1 MTTKP
6 HFHGHRERIREKFKA
21 NGAESFQ
28 DYELLELLLSYA
40 IPRKDVKPIAKKIL
54 KHFGSI
60 AAVIDADTK
69 KLQEI
74 DGIGERASTLIK
86 LVKDFNYIYFAAT
99 MKDKDYL
106 TEPIAVVEFARA
118 RLGSEANESFM
129 AIYLD
134 SKNCVQSYDI
144 IQEGI
149 VNKAAVFPRQ
159 VMEYALN
166 NKASGIILIHNH
178 PSGDCKPSTDD
189 KKITKAIIQAGATL
203 EVRVLD
209 HLIVSKNDYFSFQ
222 ENGLI

>member
-1 MTTKP
+1 M
-6 HFHGHRERIREKFKA
+6 E
-21 NGAESFQ
+21 
-28 DYELLELLLSYA
+28 
-40 IPRKDVKPIAKKIL
+40 
-54 KHFGSI
+54 HFGTI

-69 KLQEI
+69 ELQEI

-86 LVKDFNYIYFAAT
+86 LVRDFNYIYFAAT

-106 TEPIAVVEFARA
+106 TEPKAVVEFARA

-129 AIYLD
+129 AIYVN

-178 PSGDCKPSTDD
+178 PSGDCKPSDD
-189 KKITKAIIQAGATL
+189 DVKITKMLVQAGTTL

-222 ENGLI
+222 DNGLI

>member
-178 PSGDCKPSTDD
+178 TSGDCKP
-189 KKITKAIIQAGATL
+189 
-203 EVRVLD
+203 
-209 HLIVSKNDYFSFQ
+209 
-222 ENGLI
+222 